1 MAYNYL
7 ENYFA
12 RLFEILKNIRN
23 SQAGIMQEAAEV
35 ITESVASGGIV
46 HIAGTGHS
54 HMLAEEVFARA
65 GGLAAVNAILEPS
78 LMLHTGALKS
88 SFTERLSGYG
98 TILLNYYKVEPK
110 DVLIV
115 VSNSGANTVPVE
127 MALVAKER
135 GIKTIALTSL
145 SYSRDVQARHPS
157 GKKLYQVAD
166 IVIDNQGTPG
176 DAIVKVEGLEQSVG
190 ASSTVAGA
198 AILNAIFVQVA
209 ANLVDKG
216 ITPPIFI
223 SNKIKGADKHNARI
237 VQKYRD
243 RVKHF

>member
-1 MAYNYL
+1 MSYNYL
-7 ENYFA
+7 ESYFTQ
-12 RLFEILKNIRN
+12 LFKILENIRS
-23 SQAGIMQEAAEV
+23 SQARIMQEAAEV
-35 ITESVASGGIV
+35 ITESVANGGIV

-54 HMLAEEVFARA
+54 HMLAEEIFVRA
-65 GGLAAVNAILEPS
+65 GGLAAVDAILEPS

-88 SFTERLSGYG
+88 SFIERLSGYG

-135 GIKTIALTSL
+135 GTKTIALTSL
-145 SYSRDVQARHPS
+145 SYSKNVQARHPS

-166 IVIDNQGTPG
+166 IVIDNQGVPG
-176 DAIVKVEGLEQSVG
+176 DAVVKVDGLEQKVG

-209 ANLVDKG
+209 ANLIDKG

-223 SNKIKGADKHNARI
+223 SNKIEGADKHNARI
-237 VQKYRD
+237 VQEYRD